1 MLPGTLLGLVVFAAA
16 AGPGYLYVRL
26 SRAREPRYERTSLEE
41 AAEFVVFGAL
51 SSGFAILLTLG
62 LAEDVGFLKTG
73 AIKHDA
79 LAYTVA
85 EPLRVLAALA
95 LIILISYGLVW
106 LLAKLLLRG
115 GTEISPGE
123 TGWYAAFHRMLP
135 EEHGAYVT
143 VELRDG
149 RAIAGL
155 VVGYTPDND
164 EPREILLSSPAGGS
178 LWLREPGG
186 PALPLPDSFIALQS
200 PDILAVS
207 GRYTPLAEEAM
218 VAKKPWWKRLLRL
231 A

>member
-26 SRAREPRYERTSLEE
+26 SRAREPRYERTTLEE

-62 LAEDVGFLKTG
+62 ITEDVGFLESG

-79 LAYTVA
+79 LAYTVD

-95 LIILISYGLVW
+95 LVILISYGVVW
-106 LLAKLLLRG
+106 LLAKPLFRG
-115 GTEISPGE
+115 GTKISPGE

-135 EEHGAYVT
+135 EQHGAYVT
-143 VELRDG
+143 VDLRDG
-149 RAIAGL
+149 RAISGL
-155 VVGYTPDND
+155 VVAYTPDND
-164 EPREILLSSPAGGS
+164 EPREILLSRPVGGS
-178 LWLREPGG
+178 LWLRHANGQGKEL
-186 PALPLPDSFIALQS
+186 ADSFIALKS

-207 GRYTPLAEEAM
+207 GRYTPLAEAPP
-218 VAKKPWWKRLLRL
+218 KKKWWKRRLRFV
-231 A
+231 

>member
-62 LAEDVGFLKTG
+62 LAEDIGFLNSG
-73 AIKHDA
+73 AIRHDA

-85 EPLRVLAALA
+85 EPLRVLASLA
-95 LIILISYGLVW
+95 LVILISYGLVW
-106 LLAKLLLRG
+106 IIAKVLLRG

-135 EEHGAYVT
+135 DQHGAYVT

-164 EPREILLSSPAGGS
+164 EPREILLTSPAGGS
-178 LWLREPGG
+178 LWLREEPSG
-186 PALPLPDSFIALQS
+186 PAHALPDSFIALQS
-200 PDILAVS
+200 PDILTVS
-207 GRYTPLAEEAM
+207 GRYTPLAESPP
-218 VAKKPWWKRLLRL
+218 KKKWWKRRLRFL
-231 A
+231 

>member
-62 LAEDVGFLKTG
+62 LAEDVGFLDG
-73 AIKHDA
+73 DAIRHDA

-95 LIILISYGLVW
+95 LVILISYGLVW
-106 LLAKLLLRG
+106 IIAKALLRG

-135 EEHGAYVT
+135 EQHGAYVT

-178 LWLREPGG
+178 LWLREGPSG
-186 PALPLPDSFIALQS
+186 PANPLPDSFIALQS

-207 GRYTPLAEEAM
+207 GRYTPLAESSP
-218 VAKKPWWKRLLRL
+218 KKKSWKRRLRFV
-231 A
+231 